1 MIYILVCI
9 REKKGKK
16 VEVAGCESDGCAA
29 ARQLFVPFARFI
41 ADYE

>member
-1 MIYILVCI
+1 VYL
-9 REKKGKK
+9 RKKKEKK